1 MSKEPAPDRDALTR
15 RVKASLRKAQQ
26 VASRLRQAHTRLLVT
41 GIASSAAS
49 TLVAGITAAGGPV
62 VGEGTEG
69 WRVACIVAAVFAF
82 VSTVSAALGQQL
94 KVSDRLSKGTQCVGR
109 LRALDVAIATSSQSW
124 EEIVQEY
131 QEIANTYPEFIG

>member
-1 MSKEPAPDRDALTR
+1 MSKEPAPDRDALAR
-15 RVKASLRKAQQ
+15 RVSASLRKAQQ
-26 VASRLRQAHTRLLVT
+26 HVSRLRRTNTRLLIT

-49 TLVAGITAAGGPV
+49 TLVAGITAAQGPV

-82 VSTVSAALGQQL
+82 VSTVSSGLGQQL
-94 KVSDRLSKGTQCVGR
+94 KTGDRLLEGRQCVGR
-109 LRALDVAIATSSQSW
+109 LRALDVTIATGSREW

-131 QEIANTYPEFIG
+131 EEIAKTYPEFTG